1 MKILKIR
8 ILQVVLQLF
17 AIVHLRRLW
26 LRMAVVIAGV
36 ATLNTSCSGNATD
49 SNKSTDTVV
58 NDDSIMVTC
67 YEPTVV
73 TDTVIDS
80 IAIENPDGQ

>member
-8 ILQVVLQLF
+8 ILQIILQLF
-17 AIVHLRRLW
+17 AVAHLRKLW
-26 LRMAVVIAGV
+26 LRIAVLLAGV

-49 SNKSTDTVV
+49 SDKSKDTIV

-67 YEPTVV
+67 YEPVAV
-73 TDTVIDS
+73 TDTVSDS
-80 IAIENPDGQ
+80 ITIENADGQ